1 MTRITAGPPR
11 LGVVQPQRD
20 PPRQF
25 GINDGVAIRE
35 IRVFGDPVLRT
46 PADTVRDFDDRL
58 EVLVRD
64 LLDTLD
70 APGRLGLAAPQIGVG
85 LRVFAYS
92 VDEARGCVV
101 NPTIAR
107 ASGEQDDEEGCL
119 SVPGLQYPTRRAQ
132 DVLLTGYDAQGK
144 PVTVEG
150 IGLLARCFQH
160 ETDHL
165 DGILYIDRLDREV
178 RRQAL
183 RAIREST
190 WGSRAG

>member
-1 MTRITAGPPR
+1 MPGISAWSSGPGWGGR
-11 LGVVQPQRD
+11 HQPVR
-20 PPRQF
+20 F
-25 GINDGVAIRE
+25 GINDGVAVRQ
-35 IRVFGDPVLRT
+35 IRVLGDPVLRT
-46 PADTVRDFDDRL
+46 PADPVREFDERL
-58 EVLVRD
+58 HVLVRD

-85 LRVFAYS
+85 LRVFAYNA
-92 VDEARGCVV
+92 DEARGYVV
-101 NPTIAR
+101 NPTIVR
-107 ASGEQDDEEGCL
+107 ASGVQVDEEGCL

-132 DVLLTGYDAQGK
+132 EVLLTGYDLHGR
-144 PVTVEG
+144 PVTLAET
-150 IGLLARCFQH
+150 GLLARCFQH

-165 DGILYIDRLDREV
+165 DGVLYIDRLDREL

>member
-1 MTRITAGPPR
+1 MSGINAGLRGLDWSPR
-11 LGVVQPQRD
+11 RRGRA
-20 PPRQF
+20 RRF
-25 GINDGVAIRE
+25 GINDGVTIRE

-46 PADTVRDFDDRL
+46 PAEPVHDFHERL
-58 EVLVRD
+58 RVLVRD

-85 LRVFAYS
+85 LRVFAYN
-92 VDEARGCVV
+92 VDDARGYVV
-101 NPTIAR
+101 NPTIIRAR
-107 ASGEQDDEEGCL
+107 GVQDDEEGCL

-132 DVLLTGYDAQGK
+132 EILLTGYDAQGK
-144 PVTVEG
+144 PVTLEG
-150 IGLLARCFQH
+150 TGLLARCFQH

-165 DGILYIDRLDREV
+165 DGILYIDRLDREL